1 MPEGQSNRTEVVQ
14 TRGAP
19 PQCSVA
25 RRLLRARSGR
35 TLPNAPGRPFMILER
50 MTQKRFL
57 AVPAVATLGLVLMLA
72 GVAAAQASH
81 CRKDCQQDIKSCLA
95 LVPPNK
101 ECTGTKA
108 EKKGCRKTHAAQRKH
123 CRSLTKLC
131 EQQNPSMSGTCVL
144 T

>member
-1 MPEGQSNRTEVVQ
+1 MPEGQ
-14 TRGAP
+14 
-19 PQCSVA
+19 
-25 RRLLRARSGR
+25 
-35 TLPNAPGRPFMILER
+35 NAPGRPFMILER

-72 GVAAAQASH
+72 GGAAAQASH
-81 CRKDCQQDIKSCLA
+81 CRRDCQQDIKSCLA

-131 EQQNPSMSGTCVL
+131 EQQNPSMSGTCVP
-144 T
+144 TDRRRDARRERTGRDADTRRRQ

>member
-1 MPEGQSNRTEVVQ
+1 MPEGQ
-14 TRGAP
+14 
-19 PQCSVA
+19 
-25 RRLLRARSGR
+25 
-35 TLPNAPGRPFMILER
+35 NAPGRPFMILER

-108 EKKGCRKTHAAQRKH
+108 EKKGCRKTHAAQRKTCH
-123 CRSLTKLC
+123 SLTKLC
-131 EQQNPSMSGTCVL
+131 QQQSPSMSGTCL
-144 T
+144 LASTTTSTTSTTTTTRTRPPTTATTNSPTS